1 MGTETT
7 TDQYPDTGYSMKD
20 TSPEINRWMFERF
33 MSLSGEQRLLMG
45 LSMLQTARQ
54 MILDSLPAGLSTN
67 ERKLALFERLYG
79 YPFPGI
85 LRPTT

>member
-1 MGTETT
+1 
-7 TDQYPDTGYSMKD
+7 MKD

-45 LSMLQTARQ
+45 LSMLSTARQ
-54 MILDSLPAGLSTN
+54 MILDSLPTTLSPN

-79 YPFPGI
+79 YPFPGT
-85 LRPTT
+85 LRPTH